1 MLQTESE
8 KIKKNSKMAKYL
20 TILCGLVAILN
31 FQPLWAAQTEV
42 LQNDDI
48 TVVYEPPLRAAA
60 DEVVRMYPNLRQ
72 DLQDIF
78 GWRLNARPQVV
89 LVKTNQTF
97 QKIARNSLIVAFA
110 VPDKS
115 LIVIDYS
122 KMSTRP
128 FNLSITLKHEMCH
141 LLLHEHINSLYLPKW
156 LDEGVC
162 QWASDGIGEIL
173 IDKSW
178 SGLDAA
184 IMAGQTLRLS
194 RLAKRFPGDRSSLM
208 LAYEQSKSV
217 VVYIDRQYG
226 KHAILAILGDLKNG
240 EPLTTAIFQNLSLS
254 VNKLEKDWLNH
265 IERTPRWLVYLAN
278 NIYGI
283 LFFFAA
289 ILLIIGFIRVLIR
302 RRAYAKLEDEEEKK
316 NGRWR

>member
-1 MLQTESE
+1 MNSSKKCNRIRFVL
-8 KIKKNSKMAKYL
+8 KPAIIKCFSFL
-20 TILCGLVAILN
+20 SFSIVIFFWHSTVL
-31 FQPLWAAQTEV
+31 AQTQI

-48 TVVYEPPLRAAA
+48 TVVYEPSLRAAA
-60 DEVVRMYPNLRQ
+60 DEVLRMYPNLRQ
-72 DLQDIF
+72 DLKDIF
-78 GWRLNARPQVV
+78 GWRLNVKPQVV

-97 QKIARNSLIVAFA
+97 QKIARNGLIVAFA

-122 KMSTRP
+122 RMSTRP

-141 LLLHEHINSLYLPKW
+141 LLLHEHINSADLPKW
-156 LDEGVC
+156 LDEGIC
-162 QWASDGIGEIL
+162 QWTSDGIGEIL
-173 IDKSW
+173 IDRNW

-184 IMAGQTLRLS
+184 IMSGQTLRLS
-194 RLAKRFPGDRSSLM
+194 RLAKRFPGDKSSLT

-240 EPLTTAIFQNLSLS
+240 EPLTTAVFQNLSLS
-254 VNKLEKDWLNH
+254 VNQLEEEWLTD

-289 ILLIIGFIRVLIR
+289 ILLIIGFIRAVIR
-302 RRAYAKLEDEEEKK
+302 RRAYAKWEEDE
-316 NGRWR
+316 

>member
-1 MLQTESE
+1 ML
-8 KIKKNSKMAKYL
+8 KPAIIKYFSL
-20 TILCGLVAILN
+20 LSVLIAIS
-31 FQPLWAAQTEV
+31 FWQPSVRAQTQI
-42 LQNDDI
+42 LQNDEI
-48 TVVYEPPLRAAA
+48 FVVYEPPLKAAA
-60 DEVVRMYPNLRQ
+60 EEVLRMYPLLRK
-72 DLQDIF
+72 DLEDIF
-78 GWRLNARPQVV
+78 GWRLNTRPQVV
-89 LVKTNQTF
+89 LIKSNQHF
-97 QKIARNSLIVAFA
+97 QKVARNNLIVAFA
-110 VPDKS
+110 VPDKN

-122 KMSTRP
+122 RMSTRP

-141 LLLHEHINSLYLPKW
+141 LLLHEHINSADLPKW

-173 IDKSW
+173 IDRNW

-184 IMAGQTLRLS
+184 IMSGQTLRLS
-194 RLAKRFPGDRSSLM
+194 RLAKRFPADKSSLM

-254 VNKLEKDWLNH
+254 VNQLEEEWLTD
-265 IERTPRWLVYLAN
+265 IKRTPRWLVYLAN

-289 ILLIIGFIRVLIR
+289 ILLIIGFIRALIR

-316 NGRWR
+316 NGRW

>member
-1 MLQTESE
+1 MLNPA
-8 KIKKNSKMAKYL
+8 IKLISFCVL
-20 TILCGLVAILN
+20 TVLITISPWQSTVDAG
-31 FQPLWAAQTEV
+31 TEV
-42 LQNDDI
+42 LQNDDLA
-48 TVVYEPPLRAAA
+48 VVYEPPLETAAG
-60 DEVVRMYPNLRQ
+60 EVLRMYPILRQ
-72 DLQDIF
+72 DLADIF
-78 GWRLNARPQVV
+78 GWRLNTRPQVV

-97 QKIARNSLIVAFA
+97 QKIARNNLIVAFA
-110 VPDKS
+110 VPDKN

-128 FNLSITLKHEMCH
+128 FNLNITLKHEMCH
-141 LLLHEHINSLYLPKW
+141 LLLHEHINSADLPKW

-184 IMAGQTLRLS
+184 IMAGQTLQLS
-194 RLAKRFPGDRSSLM
+194 RLTKRFPGDKSSLM

-226 KHAILAILGDLKNG
+226 KQAILSILGDLKNG
-240 EPLTTAIFQNLSLS
+240 EPLTNAIFQNLSLS
-254 VNKLEKDWLNH
+254 VNQLEEEWLTD
-265 IERTPRWLVYLAN
+265 IESTPRWLVFLAN

-289 ILLIIGFIRVLIR
+289 ILSVVGFVRALLR
-302 RRAYAKLEDEEEKK
+302 RKAYAKLEDEEEE
-316 NGRWR
+316 